1 MGSGKKQCSA
11 VPGTVALNG
20 IKESLDMFNKTIEH
34 SLVVQPQKHVC
45 DTSPERCA
53 KAITRLQEVETHLD
67 DMHMIALINLFK
79 ADTTEADMWR

>member
-34 SLVVQPQKHVC
+34 SLVVQPQKCVC
-45 DTSPERCA
+45 DTSPEHHA

-67 DMHMIALINLFK
+67 DMCMIALINLFK
-79 ADTTEADMWR
+79 ADTAEADMWR